1 MDQKRATPF
10 PFPIPDSDE
19 ELLEQ
24 CRVETFTAGGKGGQH
39 QNRTESGVRLTHI
52 PTGLI
57 ATARRSRSQ
66 FRNKSA
72 ALGILRGRLEAS
84 NERRKPRVRTRVP
97 KRERERR
104 LDSKKRQGRKK
115 GLRKRPSPEE

>member
-1 MDQKRATPF
+1 MDQNRAPPLF
-10 PFPIPDSDE
+10 QIPDSDE
-19 ELLEQ
+19 DLLEQ

-39 QNRTESGVRLTHI
+39 QNRTESGVRLTHL

-66 FRNKSA
+66 FRNKAA
-72 ALGILRGRLEAS
+72 ALEILRRRLKAS

-97 KRERERR
+97 NRERERR
-104 LDSKKRQGRKK
+104 LDNKKRKSRKK